1 MRVYRYICHCIC
13 DISMYILYTSIY
25 IYIYIYYI
33 WHINMFLHSCLLME
47 IDIFDDSSSTK
58 VETQKNGFD

>member
-1 MRVYRYICHCIC
+1 MCVCVCIDTYVTVYVTYCTYYVH
-13 DISMYILYTSIY
+13 L
-25 IYIYIYYI
+25 YIYIYYI